1 MCIRDSS
8 SAFTLTRITEP
19 TTSQTSPKT
28 TPSQIVGTPYR
39 FTMPRNFPF
48 PNLPTDYPLTNELVQ
63 LGRRLFFDTRLSN
76 NSQISCSS
84 CHHPKKGFSD
94 PAPLSFGVEGSKTAR
109 HSMALVN
116 LAWKTRQPFRW
127 DGGSPSL
134 REQILRPIADPL
146 EMGENLET
154 LPDKLAKIRG
164 YSQLFKRAFGDK
176 EITAERLAI
185 AIEQYTLS
193 LTSFDSKFDQANKG
207 QVILSKQEQEG
218 FRLFMTENDPRLGLR
233 GADCFHCH
241 SGAFFTNHRFHN
253 NGLPPANDDYGLEHS
268 TGQSTDRFR
277 FSTPSLRNVAITA
290 PYMHD
295 GRFSTLEEVIEFY
308 SSGIHRSPT
317 LDPNIAKHA
326 GNGLNL
332 SEDEKAALVAFLKT
346 LTDPKYTN

>member
-1 MCIRDSS
+1 
-8 SAFTLTRITEP
+8 
-19 TTSQTSPKT
+19 
-28 TPSQIVGTPYR
+28 
-39 FTMPRNFPF
+39 
-48 PNLPTDYPLTNELVQ
+48 
-63 LGRRLFFDTRLSN
+63 
-76 NSQISCSS
+76 
-84 CHHPKKGFSD
+84 
-94 PAPLSFGVEGSKTAR
+94 
-109 HSMALVN
+109 
-116 LAWKTRQPFRW
+116 
-127 DGGSPSL
+127 
-134 REQILRPIADPL
+134 
-146 EMGENLET
+146 MGENLET